1 MLAAKRN
8 LGTLGP
14 PKKLNIAC
22 TDDNQSKVLEH
33 NIIVN
38 NQHGRQPFEN
48 FEALKS
54 STYHFNWHLRPRY
67 PNREWLCVLGT
78 S

>member
-38 NQHGRQPFEN
+38 NQHGRQPFEG
-48 FEALKS
+48 FEKFNLPLQLASSPAISKS
-54 STYHFNWHLRPRY
+54 
-67 PNREWLCVLGT
+67 
-78 S
+78 